1 MVVFNCK
8 CGPDGDAFLYETTT
22 DTPNDDLIAA
32 LVSLLNGRV
41 QARIVV
47 DAVRGLAAA
56 GPMVEPSQ
64 AAEAGPKQQQQREQC
79 VQRCG
84 NAPDPDQVEALK
96 GAAAEL
102 EQYVD
107 KSQAQKRVVVS
118 EDGLAALV
126 DKVREVI
133 RSAYPDGLPEWD
145 VLYKLSSAV
154 EVTKEEDGE
163 EEEEKGEKPTGIC
176 TLQELLP
183 AEAIVDAPLL
193 DSKTTSLWVAGKE
206 FERGQ
211 LISDRLGTNEKTRVV
226 AKLSREGDGPPPRD
240 PIVRDDERNAML
252 EHYHKRNEELKRL
265 ADNEDDEY
273 MNSAWANPQNM
284 ARELQGLG
292 SVRAPGL
299 HRFG

>member
-163 EEEEKGEKPTGIC
+163 EEEEKGKNLPESARCRSCYRQRPSSM
-176 TLQELLP
+176 LLCWIP
-183 AEAIVDAPLL
+183 
-193 DSKTTSLWVAGKE
+193 K
-206 FERGQ
+206 
-211 LISDRLGTNEKTRVV
+211 
-226 AKLSREGDGPPPRD
+226 PPPSGWLGRSLSAGSSS
-240 PIVRDDERNAML
+240 PIV
-252 EHYHKRNEELKRL
+252 
-265 ADNEDDEY
+265 
-273 MNSAWANPQNM
+273 
-284 ARELQGLG
+284 
-292 SVRAPGL
+292 
-299 HRFG
+299 

>member
-22 DTPNDDLIAA
+22 DTSNDDLIEA
-32 LVSLLNGRV
+32 LVSLHNGRL

-47 DAVRGLAAA
+47 DAVRGLAAN
-56 GPMVEPSQ
+56 GPMVEQQQ
-64 AAEAGPKQQQQREQC
+64 ADAEPKQQQEQC

-84 NAPDPDQVEALK
+84 DAPDPDHVDALK

-118 EDGLAALV
+118 EDGLAELV
-126 DKVREVI
+126 GKVREVL
-133 RSAYPDGLPEWD
+133 RLAYPDGLPEWD
-145 VLYKLSSAV
+145 VLSKLSDA
-154 EVTKEEDGE
+154 EGDKKDAGEDEG
-163 EEEEKGEKPTGIC
+163 KSTGIR

-183 AEAIVDAPLL
+183 ADAVTDAPLL
-193 DSKTTSLWVAGKE
+193 DFKFTSLWVAGKE

-226 AKLSREGDGPPPRD
+226 AKLSRVGDGPPPRE

-273 MNSAWANPQNM
+273 MNSAWADPQNM

-292 SVRAPGL
+292 SVKAPGL

>member
-22 DTPNDDLIAA
+22 DTSNDDLIAA
-32 LVSLLNGRV
+32 LVSLHNGRV

-56 GPMVEPSQ
+56 GPMVEP
-64 AAEAGPKQQQQREQC
+64 EAVGQPKQQQREQC

-84 NAPDPDQVEALK
+84 SAPDPDHVEALK

-118 EDGLAALV
+118 EDGIAELV
-126 DKVREVI
+126 GKIREVI

-145 VLYKLSSAV
+145 VLYKLSAV
-154 EVTKEEDGE
+154 EATKEEDGKE
-163 EEEEKGEKPTGIC
+163 EEDEGEGKPTGIC

-183 AEAIVDAPLL
+183 AEAIADAPLL
-193 DSKTTSLWVAGKE
+193 DSKTSLWVAGKE

-226 AKLSREGDGPPPRD
+226 AKLSREGDGPPPRE

-273 MNSAWANPQNM
+273 MNSAWADPQNM

>member
-1 MVVFNCK
+1 MVNFNCK

-22 DTPNDDLIAA
+22 DTSNDDLIAA
-32 LVSLLNGRV
+32 LVSLHNGRV

-64 AAEAGPKQQQQREQC
+64 AETGPKQQQQQREQC

-84 NAPDPDQVEALK
+84 NAPDPDHVEALK

-118 EDGLAALV
+118 EDGLAELV
-126 DKVREVI
+126 GKVREVI

-145 VLYKLSSAV
+145 VLSKLSSAG
-154 EVTKEEDGE
+154 EMTKEDGE
-163 EEEEKGEKPTGIC
+163 RNPTGIC

-183 AEAIVDAPLL
+183 ADAIADAPLL
-193 DSKTTSLWVAGKE
+193 DSESTSLWVAGKE
-206 FERGQ
+206 FERGK

-226 AKLSREGDGPPPRD
+226 AKLSREGDGPPPRE

-273 MNSAWANPQNM
+273 MNAAWADPQNM
-284 ARELQGLG
+284 ARDLQGLG

>member
-8 CGPDGDAFLYETTT
+8 CGSDGDAFLYETTT

-32 LVSLLNGRV
+32 LVSLHNGRV
-41 QARIVV
+41 QARVVV

-56 GPMVEPSQ
+56 GPMVEPSPPVE
-64 AAEAGPKQQQQREQC
+64 AEQQQQRQQQQC

-84 NAPDPDQVEALK
+84 DAPDPDHVEALT
-96 GAAAEL
+96 GTAAEL
-102 EQYVD
+102 ERYVD
-107 KSQAQKRVVVS
+107 KDQAQKRVVVS
-118 EDGLAALV
+118 EAGIAELV
-126 DKVREVI
+126 GKVREVI

-145 VLYKLSSAV
+145 VLSKLSAS
-154 EVTKEEDGE
+154 
-163 EEEEKGEKPTGIC
+163 TGIC
-176 TLQELLP
+176 KLQELLP
-183 AEAIVDAPLL
+183 GDAIAAAGLL

-206 FERGQ
+206 FERGR
-211 LISDRLGTNEKTRVV
+211 LVSDRLGSNEKTRVV
-226 AKLSREGDGPPPRD
+226 AKLSREGDGPPARE

-265 ADNEDDEY
+265 ADNEEDEY
-273 MNSAWANPQNM
+273 MNSAWADPQNM